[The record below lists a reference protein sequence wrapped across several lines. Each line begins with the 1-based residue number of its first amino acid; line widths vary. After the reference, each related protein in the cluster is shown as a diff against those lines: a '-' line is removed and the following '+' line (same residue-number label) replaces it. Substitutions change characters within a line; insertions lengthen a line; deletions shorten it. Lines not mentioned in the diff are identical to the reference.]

1 MKTQKICVIGD
12 GLAGLTTIKTLK
24 NLNLDIDYYFSDKK
38 INKKNS
44 IDRRTTAISESN
56 YTFLRNTIK
65 LLDKNIFWPCK
76 EMNLFYKKDQ
86 TYINFLN
93 FKEDKKNLM
102 YIFENQRY
110 KNWIF
115 KNLKNKRIKLIKGL
129 VSEVNHEKS
138 FIRMNKKIFYYDLI
152 ILCLGSRSSLYN
164 NITKNRSISKD
175 YKEISITGYVK
186 HNSKILN
193 PSQYFLKEG
202 PMAVLPF
209 KKNLF
214 SFVWSVDKNFYE
226 LNQKNLDKIIS
237 IKLKEILDKK
247 IIFKIVNVQ
256 SFPVF
261 LNLSTKYFKNN
272 VLILGEGLH
281 SIHPIAGQGF
291 NLVIRDV
298 KKIYELLKENLN
310 LGLSVKN
317 SLILKDFY
325 KARNAENTL
334 FGIGVDATNSF
345 FKHNKIF
352 EPVKNVILNNVK
364 NSGSIKKFS
373 QMLANKGFD

>member
-1 MKTQKICVIGD
+1 M
-12 GLAGLTTIKTLK
+12 
-24 NLNLDIDYYFSDKK
+24 
-38 INKKNS
+38 
-44 IDRRTTAISESN
+44 
-56 YTFLRNTIK
+56 
-65 LLDKNIFWPCK
+65 
-76 EMNLFYKKDQ
+76 
-86 TYINFLN
+86 
-93 FKEDKKNLM
+93 
-102 YIFENQRY
+102 
-110 KNWIF
+110 
-115 KNLKNKRIKLIKGL
+115 
-129 VSEVNHEKS
+129 
-138 FIRMNKKIFYYDLI
+138 
-152 ILCLGSRSSLYN
+152 
-164 NITKNRSISKD
+164 
-175 YKEISITGYVK
+175 
-186 HNSKILN
+186 
-193 PSQYFLKEG
+193 
-202 PMAVLPF
+202 
-209 KKNLF
+209 
-214 SFVWSVDKNFYE
+214 
-226 LNQKNLDKIIS
+226 
-237 IKLKEILDKK
+237 
-247 IIFKIVNVQ
+247 
-256 SFPVF
+256 F

>member
-1 MKTQKICVIGD
+1 
-12 GLAGLTTIKTLK
+12 
-24 NLNLDIDYYFSDKK
+24 
-38 INKKNS
+38 
-44 IDRRTTAISESN
+44 
-56 YTFLRNTIK
+56 
-65 LLDKNIFWPCK
+65 
-76 EMNLFYKKDQ
+76 
-86 TYINFLN
+86 
-93 FKEDKKNLM
+93 
-102 YIFENQRY
+102 
-110 KNWIF
+110 
-115 KNLKNKRIKLIKGL
+115 
-129 VSEVNHEKS
+129 
-138 FIRMNKKIFYYDLI
+138 MNKKIFYYDLI